1 MRISVLLF
9 ACAVLLVGLDLRA
22 RLAASQSPD
31 SSRRAD
37 IYHDGWIDLN
47 KNGRMDIYENPK
59 APIDQRIDDLLRQM
73 NVDEKTC
80 QTATLY
86 GVGRGRTGQEPPMK
100 DELPT
105 AEWKQH
111 LWKDGIANIDEH
123 LNGVGPNGKSIYAT
137 DIVKHAW
144 AMNEVQR
151 FFIEQTRLG
160 VPVDFTNEGLRG
172 LAFSKATSFPS
183 ELGQGHTWDKE
194 LISQIGR
201 ITADEA
207 RALGYTNVYAP
218 TLDVSRDQ
226 RWGRIEDTYGED
238 PYLVSRLGVEMTRA
252 MQKNYQIVSTAKHFA
267 VYSIAKGAR
276 EGQART
282 DPQATPHEV
291 ENIFLPPF
299 KAAIKEGGLLGIMSS
314 YNDYDGVP
322 VTGSHYWLTERLRN
336 EFGFRGYVVSD
347 SAAVE
352 YLYNKHGVAADM
364 KDAVRQSIEAGLNV
378 KTNFTPPDDFVL
390 PLRELVKEGK
400 VSMKTLDD
408 RVRDVLRV
416 KFILGLFDHPYIQD
430 TARADKIVN
439 SPEHQQVALRAARES
454 IVLLKNEANALP
466 LRKDIRSIAVIGP
479 NADDDSL
486 TRYRYGPNQVNGIT
500 VLQGIKNKLG
510 DQVKV
515 NYAKGCDVTD
525 EHWPQ
530 TEVLPEPLTDKE
542 RGEIAKAVEAAKKS
556 DVAVVVLGDSPNTVG
571 ETASRTSLD
580 LPGRQVDLVQA
591 VHATGKPVVVV
602 VLNGRPMS
610 INWVDKY
617 VPGIIEAWFPGA
629 QGGTAIAD
637 VLFGDYNPGGKLT
650 VTFPKTVGQIPYNF
664 PTKPNAQWEGEKTR
678 VNGALY
684 FFGHGLS
691 YTTFA
696 YSSLRINPK
705 LVSQAGASV
714 NVNRRGTS
722 PTNRGI
728 PRGTIDSEGRPLS
741 VIVTCDVTNTGSR
754 AGDEVVQLYTHELVT
769 TVTTYE
775 KNLRGFERIH
785 LNPGQTQTVSFTL
798 TRDDLALW
806 DRQMHFVVE
815 PGKFKV
821 MIGSG
826 SEDIRLTG
834 QFEVTR

>member
-1 MRISVLLF
+1 VKTTLTIALLLLCGLAVSVLPTPTES
-9 ACAVLLVGLDLRA
+9 
-22 RLAASQSPD
+22 AASLQPQN
-31 SSRRAD
+31 RKE
-37 IYHDGWIDLN
+37 IYHNSWIDLN
-47 KNGRMDIYENPK
+47 KNGRMDLYENQK
-59 APIDQRIDDLLRQM
+59 APIDQRVNDLLAQM
-73 NVDEKTC
+73 NVNEKTC
-80 QTATLY
+80 QTSTLY
-86 GVGRGRTGQEPPMK
+86 GVGRGRTGQKAPME

-105 AEWKQH
+105 AEWKTSK

-137 DIVKHAW
+137 DIAKHVW

-151 FFIEQTRLG
+151 FFIEDTRLG
-160 VPVDFTNEGLRG
+160 IPVDFTNEGLRG
-172 LAFSKATSFPS
+172 LAFSTATSFPS

-194 LISQIGR
+194 LIGEIGR

-238 PYLVSRLGVEMTRA
+238 PYLVSRLGVEMAKA
-252 MQKNYQIVSTAKHFA
+252 MQRNYQIASTPKHFA

-291 ENIFLPPF
+291 EDIFLPPF
-299 KAAIKEGGLLGIMSS
+299 KAAIKEAAILGVMSS
-314 YNDYDGVP
+314 YNDYDSVP
-322 VTGSHYWLTERLRN
+322 ITGSHHWLTERLRN

-352 YLYNKHGVAADM
+352 YLYNKHGVASDM

-378 KTNFTPPDDFVL
+378 KTNFTPPEDFVL
-390 PLRELVKEGK
+390 PLRELIKEGK

-416 KFILGLFDHPYIQD
+416 KFLLGIFDHPYIED
-430 TARADKIVN
+430 PTRAQKIVN
-439 SPEHQQVALRAARES
+439 SREHQEVALRAARES
-454 IVLLKNEANALP
+454 IVLLKNDRNVLP
-466 LRKDIRSIAVIGP
+466 LSRNIGSIAVIGP
-479 NADDDSL
+479 NANDDSL
-486 TRYRYGPNQVNGIT
+486 VRYRYGPNQVRGTT
-500 VLQGIKNKLG
+500 VLEGIKAKLE
-510 DQVKV
+510 DSVKV
-515 NYAKGCDVTD
+515 NYAKGCEVVD

-530 TEVLPEPLTDKE
+530 TEVLPEPLTNKE
-542 RGEIAKAVEAAKKS
+542 KDEIAKAVDVAKKS
-556 DVAVVVLGDSPNTVG
+556 DVALVVLGDSPNTVG

-580 LPGRQVDLVQA
+580 LPGRQLDLVQA
-591 VHATGKPVVVV
+591 VYATGKPTVVVL
-602 VLNGRPMS
+602 LNGRPMS
-610 INWVDKY
+610 INWIDKY

-637 VLFGDYNPGGKLT
+637 VLFGDYNPGGKLS

-691 YTTFA
+691 YTTFK
-696 YSSLRINPK
+696 YGNLKINPQT
-705 LVSQAGASV
+705 VSVPGAGAT
-714 NVNRRGTS
+714 G
-722 PTNRGI
+722 PTG
-728 PRGTIDSEGRPLS
+728 L
-741 VIVTCDVTNTGSR
+741 VTVTVDLTNTGSR
-754 AGDEVVQLYTHELVT
+754 EGDEVVQLYTRQLVT
-769 TVTTYE
+769 SVTTYE

-785 LNPGQTQTVSFTL
+785 LKPGETRNVAFTL
-798 TRDDLALW
+798 KRDDLSLW
-806 DRQMHFVVE
+806 DRQMRFVVE

-826 SEDIRLTG
+826 SEDIRATG
-834 QFEVTR
+834 EFEVTRPR

>member
-1 MRISVLLF
+1 MRLIALLIIITFTALSV
-9 ACAVLLVGLDLRA
+9 
-22 RLAASQSPD
+22 
-31 SSRRAD
+31 SRPVAGEQDGNTRKAL
-37 IYHDGWIDLN
+37 YHTGWIDLN
-47 KNGRMDIYENPK
+47 KNGRMDVYENSK
-59 APIDQRIDDLLRQM
+59 APINARVEDLLRQM
-73 NVDEKTC
+73 NLDEKTC

-86 GVGRGRTGQEPPMK
+86 GVGRGRTGGELPMK

-105 AEWKQH
+105 PEWKSL

-137 DIVKHAW
+137 DIRKHVW

-151 FFIEQTRLG
+151 FFIEDTRLG

-172 LAFSKATSFPS
+172 LAFTTATSFPS

-194 LISQIGR
+194 LVSEIGR
-201 ITADEA
+201 ITSEEA

-238 PYLVSRLGVEMTRA
+238 PYLVSRLGVEMARA
-252 MQKNYQIVSTAKHFA
+252 MQKNYRIASTAKHFA

-291 ENIFLPPF
+291 ESIFLPPF
-299 KAAIKEGGLLGIMSS
+299 KAAIKEANILGVMSS
-314 YNDYDGVP
+314 YNDYDGAP
-322 VTGSHYWLTERLRN
+322 VTGSRYWLTERLRN
-336 EFGFRGYVVSD
+336 DFGFRGYVVSD

-352 YLYNKHGVAADM
+352 YLYNKHGVATDM

-378 KTNFTPPDDFVL
+378 KTNFTPPADFVL
-390 PLRELVKEGK
+390 PLRALVKEGR

-416 KFILGLFDHPYIQD
+416 KFILGLFDHPYVED
-430 TARADKIVN
+430 AENSARIVN
-439 SPEHQQVALRAARES
+439 SAANQEIALRAARES
-454 IVLLKNEANALP
+454 IVLLKNAQNTLP
-466 LRKDIRSIAVIGP
+466 LNRDIRSIAVIGP

-486 TRYRYGPNQVNGIT
+486 TRYRYGPNAVNGVT
-500 VLQGIKNKLG
+500 VLQGIRNKLG
-510 DQVKV
+510 DRVKV

-530 TEVLPEPLTDKE
+530 TEVLPEPLTEKE
-542 RGEIAKAVEAAKKS
+542 RDEIGKAVDVAKKS
-556 DVAVVVLGDSPNTVG
+556 DVAVVVLGDSTSTVG

-580 LPGRQVDLVQA
+580 LPGRQLDLVQA
-591 VHATGKPVVVV
+591 VYATGKPVVVV
-602 VLNGRPMS
+602 LLNGRPMS
-610 INWVDKY
+610 INWIDKY

-664 PTKPNAQWEGEKTR
+664 PTKPSAQWEGEKTR

-696 YSSLRINPK
+696 YSNLK
-705 LVSQAGASV
+705 
-714 NVNRRGTS
+714 
-722 PTNRGI
+722 
-728 PRGTIDSEGRPLS
+728 IDSAQVSFGGVRDASS
-741 VIVTCDVTNTGSR
+741 VGPKINITVDITNTGAR
-754 AGDEVVQLYTHELVT
+754 AGDEVVQLYTRQLVT
-769 TVTTYE
+769 SVTTYE

-785 LNPGQTQTVSFTL
+785 LQPGEKRTVSFTL
-798 TRDDLALW
+798 SHDDLALW
-806 DRQMHFVVE
+806 NRQMQFVVE
-815 PGKFKV
+815 PGTFKV

-826 SEDIRLTG
+826 SEDIRATG
-834 QFEVTR
+834 EFKVVGGR